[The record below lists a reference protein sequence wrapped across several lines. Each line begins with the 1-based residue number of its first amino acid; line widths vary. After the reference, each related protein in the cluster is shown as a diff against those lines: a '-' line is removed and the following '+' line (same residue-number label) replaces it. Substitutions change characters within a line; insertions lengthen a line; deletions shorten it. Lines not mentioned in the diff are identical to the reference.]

1 LNIPSGGSR
10 ISLNFHLDPGVAY
23 RIGGSQMNLYRNNA
37 GAIFPYQLPG
47 LLSITGSSAGGA
59 FYYYFYDWE
68 VVKDPC
74 ISPRTP
80 IYLIMDEVQASAGI
94 NTTGMTASV
103 SVNNSLNANVYAWD
117 FGDGTTASSE
127 LPSHTYSLP
136 GTYSV
141 TLVASNYNCSDT
153 LVYEVNPDNAGLSDD
168 LMSLVNLNLYPNPT
182 NENSTLLID
191 NKVDL
196 SSLSIQIN
204 DLTGRLVYLKSL
216 NSLGAGLHYF
226 ELPVASFDSG
236 QYMLTLRDENS
247 SVKKLLKLVKSN

>member
-1 LNIPSGGSR
+1 
-10 ISLNFHLDPGVAY
+10 
-23 RIGGSQMNLYRNNA
+23 
-37 GAIFPYQLPG
+37 
-47 LLSITGSSAGGA
+47 
-59 FYYYFYDWE
+59 
-68 VVKDPC
+68 
-74 ISPRTP
+74 
-80 IYLIMDEVQASAGI
+80 
-94 NTTGMTASV
+94 
-103 SVNNSLNANVYAWD
+103 
-117 FGDGTTASSE
+117 

-141 TLVASNYNCSDT
+141 TLVASNDNCSDT

-204 DLTGRLVYLKSL
+204 DLTGRLVYMKIL
-216 NSLGAGLHYF
+216 NSLSSGLHYF

-236 QYMLTLRDENS
+236 QYMLTLLDANA
-247 SVKKLLKLVKSN
+247 SVKKVLKLVKSN